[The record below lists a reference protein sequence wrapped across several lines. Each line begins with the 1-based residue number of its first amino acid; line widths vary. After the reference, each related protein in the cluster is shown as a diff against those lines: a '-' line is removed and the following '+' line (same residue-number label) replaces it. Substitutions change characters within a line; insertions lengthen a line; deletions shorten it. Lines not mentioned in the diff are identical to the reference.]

1 MYKSDIPYRIAD
13 IMLGADFLFS
23 PAEKDLFEF
32 SRFRLLFSLK
42 DVIEVFSGVSTVPGS
57 C

>member
-1 MYKSDIPYRIAD
+1 
-13 IMLGADFLFS
+13 MLGADFLFS